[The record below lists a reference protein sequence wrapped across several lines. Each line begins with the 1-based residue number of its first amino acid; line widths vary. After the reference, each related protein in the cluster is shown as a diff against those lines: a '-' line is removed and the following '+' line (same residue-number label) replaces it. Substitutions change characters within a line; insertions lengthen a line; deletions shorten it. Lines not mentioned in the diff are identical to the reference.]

1 MALRELALE
10 RGLKVDHSIIN
21 RWVIKYAPLLVAVF
35 SRRHKRP
42 VGISW
47 RMNETYIKAIGKC
60 AYLYRAVYKE

>member
-47 RMNETYIKAIGKC
+47 RMNDSILK
-60 AYLYRAVYKE
+60 